1 MDIATSPCVCV
12 SVCVCMRVCLRVLS
26 SFSLYFLWGGR
37 RGWREAPSSEALPS
51 NPGKRACIALTWALG
66 CSWQGTNLRVHL
78 HLISCYVIP
87 LCLAW
92 RRADHTP
99 YGSSHVGLFCMLF
112 LLSGIHGTKVS
123 SHLRFHHHHQHHP
136 VSLPTMTATIL

>member
-1 MDIATSPCVCV
+1 MDINGYRHFSLCVCVLACVCV
-12 SVCVCMRVCLRVLS
+12 SVYCPRSRCL
-26 SFSLYFLWGGR
+26 FYGGDGGGGGKLR
-37 RGWREAPSSEALPS
+37 PTKRSPPTQ
-51 NPGKRACIALTWALG
+51 GKRACIALTWALG

-123 SHLRFHHHHQHHP
+123 SHLRFHHHNHHL
-136 VSLPTMTATIL
+136 VSLPTMKRAWP